1 MKNHTDT
8 LPRPQGWHRRNG
20 LEVPAPHL
28 LDRNGEPFN
37 SGGESQLNGRQLRQL
52 RRSRGLSQV
61 ELAEL
66 LGVTQPNISRWEAG
80 FEQTPL
86 RIRGRLKDILTG
98 HKQNAAGFYSRVA
111 RFDPNLA
118 AYDVKPF
125 SIPIIKLSQPVA
137 NMLSEPAENYIGKD
151 FRRIFKSDWLDDL
164 FQGRPLSDY
173 ALVHLNHDLV
183 PEEPNPRISA
193 YRSDV
198 LLYIFQPEDSTPM
211 IIGRANF
218 SEATGEPARIVNTIS
233 LDEF

>member
-1 MKNHTDT
+1 MKNHGEVIDHQDIWKATA
-8 LPRPQGWHRRNG
+8 G
-20 LEVPAPHL
+20 LETPTPHL
-28 LDRNGEPFN
+28 LDAHGEPFN
-37 SGGESQLNGRQLRQL
+37 SGAGSQLNGRKLRQL
-52 RRSRGLSQV
+52 RRSRGLSQI

-80 FEQTPL
+80 YEPTPL

-98 HKQNAAGFYSRVA
+98 HKQNAAGFFSRVA
-111 RFDPNLA
+111 RFDPNLSA
-118 AYDVKPF
+118 HDVKPF
-125 SIPIIKLSQPVA
+125 SLPIIKLSQPVA
-137 NMLSEPAENYIGKD
+137 NMLPEPAENYIGKD

-183 PEEPNPRISA
+183 PEEPNARISA
-193 YRSDV
+193 CRSDV